1 MTQGIKALRR
11 IQIGKETTPG
21 TAVAATTFW
30 RGTGTIQDNLTTV
43 FPEEDI
49 GLLSGADRSYIP
61 MAQAILS
68 LEETEATFEQL
79 PYLFEMGLRHVDPTT
94 DATGG
99 GIFAYSIPI
108 VSSDY
113 LVSTDLA
120 TYTIEGGDNAAVEE
134 FAYGFARSI
143 TLSGDAGGAL
153 MMSAEIVGRQVG
165 TTDFTTGLSIPDV
178 EEILFSKGKL
188 YISDVSGYPSTD
200 LISNEFLS
208 MDLSINTGW
217 TPVYTAD
224 GSIYFSF
231 VKLTQ
236 PEVILQITFEH
247 NTNAIAEK
255 ANWRAGTA
263 RVIRL
268 EFDGSAATK
277 ELLIDIVGK
286 WESFEALGERDGND
300 IVTGVFR
307 GRYNATAA
315 HFFDVVVR
323 NNLASLP

>member
-1 MTQGIKALRR
+1 
-11 IQIGKETTPG
+11 
-21 TAVAATTFW
+21 
-30 RGTGTIQDNLTTV
+30 
-43 FPEEDI
+43 
-49 GLLSGADRSYIP
+49 
-61 MAQAILS
+61 
-68 LEETEATFEQL
+68 
-79 PYLFEMGLRHVDPTT
+79 
-94 DATGG
+94 
-99 GIFAYSIPI
+99 
-108 VSSDY
+108 
-113 LVSTDLA
+113 
-120 TYTIEGGDNAAVEE
+120 
-134 FAYGFARSI
+134 
-143 TLSGDAGGAL
+143 